1 MKEYRWTIQLGGIR
15 IGWVKYKHWN
25 HFYEHYYRGYI
36 RIGHLDFYNERKF
49 DGSVVVCKEETK

>member
-49 DGSVVVCKEETK
+49 DGRVLLR